1 MKPLAVLLIWLALA
15 SSAFAQLPG
24 VELPSLPPVQ
34 ELPDR
39 LGDETQTLRD
49 RLDLRRLRIEERLRL
64 APRELERGPRG
75 ELIVRAEVL
84 AWSPTPAA
92 LNAARSAGFTIV
104 REDALEELGARI
116 VVLRAPHN
124 MSTAR
129 ALRRLRGLD
138 PDGAY
143 DFNHIYVESGETT
156 PPPLRPP
163 LPLPAPRRVG
173 LIDGGLDSAHPT
185 FRGVSIQQRGFIG
198 AARPSAHAAA
208 TGSLLIGGAGAG
220 TLYVADVYCGAPT
233 GGSASTVARALAWM
247 AAEDVG
253 VINVSLV
260 GPANRTLQ
268 AAVLALQRRGH
279 VIVAAVGNDG
289 PAARPLYPAAYD
301 GVVGVTAVD
310 RRRRVLLE
318 AGRGAHVDFAALGS
332 DVSAASTGG
341 GFVSVRGTSFAAP
354 LVARLLAERLDR
366 SDRAEAER
374 AIALLAQ
381 SALDLGPRGRDN
393 IYGAGLLGRELTE
406 PR

>member
-129 ALRRLRGLD
+129 ALRRLRALD

-156 PPPLRPP
+156 PTQLRPP

-173 LIDGGLDSAHPT
+173 LIDGGLDATHPT
-185 FRGVSIQQRGFIG
+185 FRGVSIEQQGFAG
-198 AARPSAHAAA
+198 AGRPSAHAAA
-208 TGSLLIGGAGAG
+208 TGSLLMGGAGAG
-220 TLYVADVYCGAPT
+220 ALYVADVYCGAPT
-233 GGSASTVARALAWM
+233 GGSASAVARALAWM
-247 AAEDVG
+247 AREEVG

-260 GPANRTLQ
+260 GPANRALE
-268 AAVLALQRRGH
+268 AAIRAAQERGH
-279 VIVAAVGNDG
+279 IIVAAVGNDG
-289 PAARPLYPAAYD
+289 PAARPLFPAAYD

-332 DVSAASTGG
+332 DFSAASLGG
-341 GFVSVRGTSFAAP
+341 GFASVRGTSFASP
-354 LVARLLAERLDR
+354 LVARVLARSLDR
-366 SDRAEAER
+366 PDPATAARALSE
-374 AIALLAQ
+374 LAQ
-381 SALDLGPRGRDN
+381 SARDLGARGRDN
-393 IYGAGLLGRELTE
+393 TYGAGLIGAELI
-406 PR
+406 RDR